1 MVQLRVYTKVNQD
14 QMLIGALCCVGPPP
28 FSHAWPPF
36 GVVGQPPESL
46 VLGSISWTAGFIASF
61 SDPFTVKQERKK
73 RKQKNYNSSSTLY
86 IHHTNLFFSCSSIP
100 LAFFFFFYSLFSSSL
115 ILSLSL
121 SLIFGIPFKA
131 SNTLLTGNT
140 SRPVVPL
147 HL

>member
-61 SDPFTVKQERKK
+61 SDPSTVKQERKK

-100 LAFFFFFYSLFSSSL
+100 LAFFFFLLFFILKFSHSLP
-115 ILSLSL
+115 LSLSY
-121 SLIFGIPFKA
+121 SEF
-131 SNTLLTGNT
+131 LL
-140 SRPVVPL
+140 RRVF
-147 HL
+147 

>member
-100 LAFFFFFYSLFSSSL
+100 LAFFFSSILYSQVLSFSP
-115 ILSLSL
+115 SL

-131 SNTLLTGNT
+131 SLLI
-140 SRPVVPL
+140 RY
-147 HL
+147 